1 MDVYKGIITGG
12 GTVLTRQR
20 AQYALYFGDDFICM
34 GTVRECAEFTGMKE
48 NSMRY
53 YATKTGYER
62 SLKADMKNSVFIV
75 KVEG

>member
-1 MDVYKGIITGG
+1 
-12 GTVLTRQR
+12 LTRQK

-48 NSMRY
+48 RTISY
-53 YATKTGYER
+53 YATKTGYAR
-62 SLKADMKNSVFIV
+62 SLKADTKNSVFIV